1 VSVFRNV
8 QHLTFALSVCVD
20 GFTVFS
26 VYCSTYVVRTQ
37 AVDLSTDVQR
47 ISHIPIMTAA
57 YITLLLTLVACAG
70 ALESPLRAFIKELG
84 DDAIEGLMSDLLPML
99 HPQAPGDR

>member
-1 VSVFRNV
+1 VS
-8 QHLTFALSVCVD
+8 TALPYFQCIVALY
-20 GFTVFS
+20 G
-26 VYCSTYVVRTQ
+26 VRTQ
-37 AVDLSTDVQR
+37 AVDLSTDIQR

-70 ALESPLRAFIKELG
+70 ALEFSLRAFIKELG

-99 HPQAPGDR
+99 HPQAPGER